1 MKFAKKNVGRFAFA
15 LEVLLF
21 SGYYLMGANG
31 VITLIS
37 MKNEIGVIQ
46 REIVSLKD
54 EMHDLQNHIA
64 LQKKHP
70 FFKEKIAREQLQMA
84 HEGEEIYII

>member
-1 MKFAKKNVGRFAFA
+1 MRFDKKNMGRFAFA
-15 LEVLLF
+15 LEVALF
-21 SGYYLMGANG
+21 TGYYLIGANG
-31 VITLIS
+31 IVTLVS
-37 MKNEIGVIQ
+37 MNKEIGSAQ
-46 REIVSLKD
+46 HEISLLKD
-54 EMHDLQNHIA
+54 EVHQLQDHIA

>member
-1 MKFAKKNVGRFAFA
+1 MRFDKKNMGRLAFII
-15 LEVLLF
+15 EVVLF
-21 SGYYLMGANG
+21 TGYYLMGANG
-31 VITLIS
+31 IVALVS
-37 MKNEIGVIQ
+37 MNREIGSTQ
-46 REIVSLKD
+46 REISLLKD
-54 EMHDLQNHIA
+54 EVHQLQDHIA